1 MLTRA
6 LGARDLVLAAGAV
19 QAIAAGEEGEARRWF
34 IAQAVAD
41 AMDLVATLR
50 VRESLPAEGVKL
62 GLEMAGAS
70 TAIALT
76 AAAKLELG

>member
-1 MLTRA
+1 
-6 LGARDLVLAAGAV
+6 
-19 QAIAAGEEGEARRWF
+19 
-34 IAQAVAD
+34 
-41 AMDLVATLR
+41 MDLVATLR

-62 GLEMAGAS
+62 GLGMAAAS